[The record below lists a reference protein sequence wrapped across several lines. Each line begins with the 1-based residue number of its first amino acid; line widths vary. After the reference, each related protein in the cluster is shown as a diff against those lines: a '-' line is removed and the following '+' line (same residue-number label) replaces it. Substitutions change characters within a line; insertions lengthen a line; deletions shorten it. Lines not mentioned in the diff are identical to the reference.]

1 MMMDRGRFNRRLGWT
16 VCCFGAVLIL
26 ALAAHA
32 RLAGPERERTLA
44 DAGFAWT
51 TGLFYPD
58 RACILDSSGRK
69 LAWSERHFDLIWR
82 GRTPVPP
89 GLLAAVEAVAGCQLS
104 SGRVL
109 YRDVPVETIMRLEP
123 LVTRHSNLAI
133 VSRPV
138 RLTAGPPELRQ
149 IIGQVEV
156 QNGVQRGMSGLEATL
171 DRDLAGR
178 PGQYRVMRDGHG
190 KWIAG
195 TWQMLTDP
203 VPATDIRT
211 ALVLPEEQP

>member
-1 MMMDRGRFNRRLGWT
+1 MMMDRGRFNCRLGWT
-16 VCCFGAVLIL
+16 VCGFGVLL
-26 ALAAHA
+26 LAALAAHA
-32 RLAGPERERTLA
+32 RLAGPERVRTLT

-58 RACILDSSGRK
+58 RASILDSSGRK

-82 GRTPVPP
+82 GREPIPT
-89 GLLAAVEAVAGCQLS
+89 GLLSAVEAVAGSQLS

-109 YRDVPVETIMRLEP
+109 YRDVPVEMIVRLEQ
-123 LVTRHSNLAI
+123 LVNRHHNLAI

-138 RLTAGPPELRQ
+138 RVTAGPPELRQ
-149 IIGQVEV
+149 IIGEV
-156 QNGVQRGMSGLEATL
+156 MVQDGVPRGISGLEATL

-178 PGQYRVMRDGHG
+178 PGQYRVMRDGYG

-195 TWQMLTDP
+195 TWQMLIDP